1 MYKMVNG
8 RKTNEEG
15 FQCSTYTPTF
25 LKKCVAV
32 KRTTDAVMVRDTKDT
47 GNTTLTF
54 STGEWNSFIKGVKD
68 GEFDL

>member
-8 RKTNEEG
+8 RKTNGEG

-32 KRTTDAVMVRDTKDT
+32 KITETSVMVRDTKDASK
-47 GNTTLTF
+47 TTLTF
-54 STGEWNSFIKGVKD
+54 NHGEWQAFLKGAKS